1 MVKGL
6 RKKDNT
12 IITKDEKMK
21 VAVLQSN
28 YIPWKGYF
36 DMINDVDLFIF
47 YDEVQYTKNDWR
59 NRNKIYSKQGLSW
72 ISVPV
77 EYTFGQTIIDTKIKT
92 TQNWQLDHWN
102 KLSNAYKKTPYWD
115 MFKDFFYDVYFNK
128 QWENL
133 YELNRYLIK
142 TISKDFLGI
151 TTQFADSRDY
161 HSDGQK
167 ADKLL
172 SLLHNVGTT
181 EYVSGPAAKDYIS
194 DKQFEEIGIK
204 VIWKDY
210 SGYKEYKQVRE
221 PFETGVSI
229 VDLLFNT
236 GKNAPIYTFSS
247 NV

>member
-1 MVKGL
+1 
-6 RKKDNT
+6 
-12 IITKDEKMK
+12 MK

-77 EYTFGQTIIDTKIKT
+77 EYTFGQTIIETKIKT

-102 KLSNAYKKTPYWD
+102 KLSNAYKKAPYWD

-161 HSDGQK
+161 NSEGQK

-221 PFETGVSI
+221 PFEAGVSI

>member
-1 MVKGL
+1 M
-6 RKKDNT
+6 
-12 IITKDEKMK
+12 
-21 VAVLQSN
+21 
-28 YIPWKGYF
+28 
-36 DMINDVDLFIF
+36 
-47 YDEVQYTKNDWR
+47 
-59 NRNKIYSKQGLSW
+59 
-72 ISVPV
+72 
-77 EYTFGQTIIDTKIKT
+77 
-92 TQNWQLDHWN
+92 
-102 KLSNAYKKTPYWD
+102 PYWD

-161 HSDGQK
+161 NSEGQK

-236 GKNAPIYTFSS
+236 GKDAPIYTFSS